1 MDYRRERTSKALR
14 AKHLTKYKKRTID
27 RTSERRNERIEGQTD
42 GQTNK
47 QTNERTN
54 KTQTNKQTTEWQ
66 TADRSRVFQCRERPW
81 VQIWL
86 ITVTDSLSS
95 VSSIFCFSAQWLSGC
110 HASTLLL
117 GRFVTH
123 QITAGC
129 TYMLSPSV
137 SNYQNFTMF
146 TL

>member
-1 MDYRRERTSKALR
+1 MDYWRERTSKALR

-27 RTSERRNERIEGQTD
+27 KSIDRTKERRNRRTD
-42 GQTNK
+42 WRADE

-54 KTQTNKQTTEWQ
+54 EQNSNKQTTVGQ
-66 TADRSRVFQCRERPW
+66 TADWSWVFQCRERPW

-86 ITVTDSLSS
+86 ITVTDSLSP
-95 VSSIFCFSAQWLSGC
+95 VSSIFCFSAQRLFGC

-129 TYMLSPSV
+129 TYMLSPLV
-137 SNYQNFTMF
+137 SNLQNFT
-146 TL
+146 TLI